1 MAFKPAARAPL
12 ERFAGLG
19 YDRLPVCIAK
29 TQYSFSTDPGLLG
42 APTDHTVSVR
52 DVVLA
57 NGAEF
62 AVVLCGDIMTM
73 PGLPRR
79 PAAEGIRLDARGEIE
94 YYSFGYLQDFR
105 VAEAGLERV
114 LNSYIDQRIAER
126 LDGAAAK
133 SALSRP
139 LDAV

>member
-1 MAFKPAARAPL
+1 MTHVSEIIDTLSICL
-12 ERFAGLG
+12 ER
-19 YDRLPVCIAK
+19 K
-29 TQYSFSTDPGLLG
+29 NK
-42 APTDHTVSVR
+42 
-52 DVVLA
+52 LA
-57 NGAEF
+57 E
-62 AVVLCGDIMTM
+62 C
-73 PGLPRR
+73 RR
-79 PAAEGIRLDARGEIE
+79 DARGEIE